1 MDYNG
6 YGYESGLVAAVF
18 AILGIILVIG
28 LIVYVLQVIGMW
40 KVFKKSGEEGW
51 KAIIPIY
58 NTYTMCKITGVNP
71 WWVLIVVVASGLTG
85 ALGESDLQSVVS
97 LLSSIISIYFSVLL
111 YVSLARA
118 FGKSDGFAVGLVLL
132 NPIFLL
138 ILGCGSSQFIE
149 KKPMHDILFDNI
161 NKNKDTQNSNPVNN
175 NQQPTTEANP
185 ANSAPVSASH
195 CPNCGAE
202 VEAGV
207 EFCKSCGSKVN

>member
-1 MDYNG
+1 MDYG
-6 YGYESGLVAAVF
+6 YGYETGVF
-18 AILGIILVIG
+18 AAIMAVIGIILVFALVI
-28 LIVYVLQVIGMW
+28 YVLQVIGMW

-58 NTYTMCKITGVNP
+58 NQYTMCKITGVNP

-85 ALGESDLQSVVS
+85 ALGESDLASVVS

-118 FGKSDGFAVGLVLL
+118 FGKSDGFAVGLILL

-138 ILGCGSSQFIE
+138 ILGCGSSKFIA

-161 NKNKDTQNSNPVNN
+161 NKNKDTQNANPVNN
-175 NQQPTTEANP
+175 QQTPTDANP
-185 ANSAPVSASH
+185 SQGAAKH
-195 CPNCGAE
+195 CTNCGAE
-202 VEAGV
+202 LENGA

>member
-1 MDYNG
+1 MDYG
-6 YGYESGLVAAVF
+6 YGYETGVF
-18 AILGIILVIG
+18 AAIMAVIGIVLVFALVI
-28 LIVYVLQVIGMW
+28 YVLQVIGMW

-58 NTYTMCKITGVNP
+58 NQYTMCKITGVNP

-85 ALGESDLQSVVS
+85 ALGESDLASVVS

-118 FGKSDGFAVGLVLL
+118 FGKSDGFAVGLILL

-138 ILGCGSSQFIE
+138 ILGCGSSKFIA

-161 NKNKDTQNSNPVNN
+161 NKNKDTQNANPVNN
-175 NQQPTTEANP
+175 QQTPTDANP
-185 ANSAPVSASH
+185 SQDAAKH
-195 CPNCGAE
+195 CTNCGAE
-202 VEAGV
+202 LENGA

>member
-1 MDYNG
+1 MDYG
-6 YGYESGLVAAVF
+6 YGYETGVF
-18 AILGIILVIG
+18 AAIMAVIGIILVFALVI
-28 LIVYVLQVIGMW
+28 YVLQVIGMW

-58 NTYTMCKITGVNP
+58 NQYTMCKITGVNP

-85 ALGESDLQSVVS
+85 ALGESDLASVVS

-118 FGKSDGFAVGLVLL
+118 FGKSDGFAVGLILL

-138 ILGCGSSQFIE
+138 ILGCGSSQFIA

-161 NKNKDTQNSNPVNN
+161 NKNKDTQNANPVNN
-175 NQQPTTEANP
+175 QQTPTDANP
-185 ANSAPVSASH
+185 SQGAAKH
-195 CPNCGAE
+195 CTNCGAE
-202 VEAGV
+202 LENGA

>member
-1 MDYNG
+1 M
-6 YGYESGLVAAVF
+6 GYESEIMAA
-18 AILGIILVIG
+18 ALALIGIILIVG
-28 LIVYVLQVIGMW
+28 LVVYILQVVGMW

-71 WWVLIVVVASGLTG
+71 WWVLIVVIASGLTG
-85 ALGESDLQSVVS
+85 AVGESDIAAIIS

-118 FGKSDGFAVGLVLL
+118 FGKSDGFAVGLILL

-149 KKPMHDILFDNI
+149 KKPMHDLLFDNI
-161 NKNKDTQNSNPVNN
+161 NKNKNTENANPVNN
-175 NQQPTTEANP
+175 QQSSTEANP
-185 ANSAPVSASH
+185 APAAAAH

-202 VEAGV
+202 VENGV

>member
-1 MDYNG
+1 MEYG
-6 YGYESGLVAAVF
+6 YGYETGVF
-18 AILGIILVIG
+18 AAIMAVIGIILVFALVI
-28 LIVYVLQVIGMW
+28 YVLQVIGMW

-58 NTYTMCKITGVNP
+58 NQYTMCKITGVNP
-71 WWVLIVVVASGLTG
+71 WWVLIVVLASGLTG
-85 ALGESDLQSVVS
+85 ALGESDLASVVS

-118 FGKSDGFAVGLVLL
+118 FGKSDGFAVGLILL

-138 ILGCGSSQFIE
+138 ILGCGDSKFIA

-161 NKNKDTQNSNPVNN
+161 NKNKDTQNANPVNN
-175 NQQPTTEANP
+175 QQTPTDANP
-185 ANSAPVSASH
+185 SQGAAKH
-195 CPNCGAE
+195 CTNCGAE
-202 VEAGV
+202 LENGA

>member
-1 MDYNG
+1 MD
-6 YGYESGLVAAVF
+6 YGYETGVFAAVMAVIGIVLVF
-18 AILGIILVIG
+18 ALVIY
-28 LIVYVLQVIGMW
+28 ILQVIGMW

-58 NTYTMCKITGVNP
+58 NQYTMCKITGVNP

-85 ALGESDLQSVVS
+85 ALGESDLASVVS

-118 FGKSDGFAVGLVLL
+118 FGKSDGFAVGLILL

-138 ILGCGSSQFIE
+138 ILGCGSSKFIA

-161 NKNKDTQNSNPVNN
+161 NKNKDTQNTNPVNN
-175 NQQPTTEANP
+175 QQTPTDANP
-185 ANSAPVSASH
+185 SQGAAKH
-195 CPNCGAE
+195 CTNCGAE
-202 VEAGV
+202 LENGA

>member
-1 MDYNG
+1 MDYG
-6 YGYESGLVAAVF
+6 YGYETGVFAAVM
-18 AILGIILVIG
+18 AVIGIILVFALVIY
-28 LIVYVLQVIGMW
+28 ILQVIGMW

-58 NTYTMCKITGVNP
+58 NQYTMCKITGVNP
-71 WWVLIVVVASGLTG
+71 WWILIVVVAGGLTG
-85 ALGESDLQSVVS
+85 ALGESDLASVVS

-118 FGKSDGFAVGLVLL
+118 FGKSDGFAVGLILL

-138 ILGCGSSQFIE
+138 ILGCGSSKFIA

-161 NKNKDTQNSNPVNN
+161 NKNKDTQNANPVNN
-175 NQQPTTEANP
+175 QQTPTDANP
-185 ANSAPVSASH
+185 SQGAAKH
-195 CPNCGAE
+195 CTNCGAE
-202 VEAGV
+202 LENGA

>member
-1 MDYNG
+1 MDYG
-6 YGYESGLVAAVF
+6 YGYETGVF
-18 AILGIILVIG
+18 AAIMAVIGIILVFALVI
-28 LIVYVLQVIGMW
+28 YVLQVIGMW

-58 NTYTMCKITGVNP
+58 NQYTMCKITGVNP

-85 ALGESDLQSVVS
+85 ALGESDLASVVS

-118 FGKSDGFAVGLVLL
+118 FGKSDGFAVGLILL

-138 ILGCGSSQFIE
+138 ILGCGSSKFIA

-161 NKNKDTQNSNPVNN
+161 NKNKDTQNTNPVNN
-175 NQQPTTEANP
+175 QQTPTNANP
-185 ANSAPVSASH
+185 SQSAAKH

-202 VEAGV
+202 VEEGV

>member
-1 MDYNG
+1 MDYG
-6 YGYESGLVAAVF
+6 YGYETGVFAAVM
-18 AILGIILVIG
+18 AVIGIILVFALVI
-28 LIVYVLQVIGMW
+28 YVLQVIGMW

-58 NTYTMCKITGVNP
+58 NQYTMCKITGVNP

-85 ALGESDLQSVVS
+85 ALGESDLASVVS

-118 FGKSDGFAVGLVLL
+118 FGKSDGFAVGLILL

-138 ILGCGSSQFIE
+138 ILGCGSSKFIA

-161 NKNKDTQNSNPVNN
+161 NKNKDTQNANPVNN
-175 NQQPTTEANP
+175 QQTPTDANP
-185 ANSAPVSASH
+185 SQGAAKH
-195 CPNCGAE
+195 CTNCGAE
-202 VEAGV
+202 LENGA

>member
-1 MDYNG
+1 MDYG
-6 YGYESGLVAAVF
+6 YGYETGVF
-18 AILGIILVIG
+18 AAIMAVIGIVLVFALVI
-28 LIVYVLQVIGMW
+28 YVLQVIGMW

-58 NTYTMCKITGVNP
+58 NQYTMCKITGVNP

-85 ALGESDLQSVVS
+85 ALGESDLASVVS

-118 FGKSDGFAVGLVLL
+118 FGKSDGFAVGLILL

-138 ILGCGSSQFIE
+138 ILGCGSSKFIA

-161 NKNKDTQNSNPVNN
+161 NKNKDTQNANPVNN
-175 NQQPTTEANP
+175 QQTPTDANP
-185 ANSAPVSASH
+185 SQGAAKH
-195 CPNCGAE
+195 CTNCGAE
-202 VEAGV
+202 LENGA

>member
-1 MDYNG
+1 MDYG
-6 YGYESGLVAAVF
+6 YGYETGVF
-18 AILGIILVIG
+18 AAIMAVIGIVLVFALVI
-28 LIVYVLQVIGMW
+28 YVLQVIGMW

-58 NTYTMCKITGVNP
+58 NQYTMCKITGVNP

-85 ALGESDLQSVVS
+85 ALGESDLASVVS

-118 FGKSDGFAVGLVLL
+118 FGKSDGFAVGLILL

-138 ILGCGSSQFIE
+138 ILGCGSSKFIA

-161 NKNKDTQNSNPVNN
+161 NKNKDTQNANPVNN
-175 NQQPTTEANP
+175 QQTPTDTNP
-185 ANSAPVSASH
+185 SQSAAKH
-195 CPNCGAE
+195 CTNCGAE
-202 VEAGV
+202 LENGA

>member
-1 MDYNG
+1 MDYG
-6 YGYESGLVAAVF
+6 YGYETGVFAAVM
-18 AILGIILVIG
+18 AVIGIILVFALVIY
-28 LIVYVLQVIGMW
+28 ILQVIGMW

-58 NTYTMCKITGVNP
+58 NQYTMCKITGVSP
-71 WWVLIVVVASGLTG
+71 WWILIVVVAGGLTG
-85 ALGESDLQSVVS
+85 ALGESDLASVVS

-118 FGKSDGFAVGLVLL
+118 FGKSDGFAVGLILL

-138 ILGCGSSQFIE
+138 ILGCGSSKFIA

-161 NKNKDTQNSNPVNN
+161 NKNKDTQNANPVNN
-175 NQQPTTEANP
+175 QQTPTDANP
-185 ANSAPVSASH
+185 SQGAAKH
-195 CPNCGAE
+195 CTNCGAE
-202 VEAGV
+202 LENGA

>member
-1 MDYNG
+1 MDYG
-6 YGYESGLVAAVF
+6 YGYETGVF
-18 AILGIILVIG
+18 AAIMAVIGIILVFA
-28 LIVYVLQVIGMW
+28 IVIYVLQVIGMW

-58 NTYTMCKITGVNP
+58 NQYTMCKITGVNP

-85 ALGESDLQSVVS
+85 ALGESDLASVVS

-118 FGKSDGFAVGLVLL
+118 FGKSDGFAVGLILL

-138 ILGCGSSQFIE
+138 ILGCGSSKFIA

-161 NKNKDTQNSNPVNN
+161 NKNKDTQNANPVNN
-175 NQQPTTEANP
+175 QQTPTDANP
-185 ANSAPVSASH
+185 SQGAAKH
-195 CPNCGAE
+195 CTNCGAE
-202 VEAGV
+202 LENGA

>member
-1 MDYNG
+1 MDYG
-6 YGYESGLVAAVF
+6 YGYESGVFAAVM
-18 AILGIILVIG
+18 AVIGIILVFALVIY
-28 LIVYVLQVIGMW
+28 ILQVIGMW

-58 NTYTMCKITGVNP
+58 NQYTMCKITGVNP
-71 WWVLIVVVASGLTG
+71 WWILIIVVAGGLTG
-85 ALGESDLQSVVS
+85 ALGESDLASVVS

-118 FGKSDGFAVGLVLL
+118 FGKSDGFAVGLILL

-138 ILGCGSSQFIE
+138 ILGCGSSKFIA

-161 NKNKDTQNSNPVNN
+161 NKNKDTQNANPVNN
-175 NQQPTTEANP
+175 QQTPTDANP
-185 ANSAPVSASH
+185 SQGAAKH
-195 CPNCGAE
+195 CTNCGAE
-202 VEAGV
+202 LENGA

>member
-1 MDYNG
+1 MDYG
-6 YGYESGLVAAVF
+6 YGYENGVFAAVM
-18 AILGIILVIG
+18 AVIGIILVFALVI
-28 LIVYVLQVIGMW
+28 YVLQVIGMW

-58 NTYTMCKITGVNP
+58 NQYTMCKITGVNP
-71 WWVLIVVVASGLTG
+71 WWILIVVVAGGLTG
-85 ALGESDLQSVVS
+85 ALGESDLASVVS

-118 FGKSDGFAVGLVLL
+118 FGKSDGFAIGLILL

-138 ILGCGSSQFIE
+138 ILGCGSSQFVA

-161 NKNKDTQNSNPVNN
+161 NKNKDTQNTNPVNN
-175 NQQPTTEANP
+175 NQQAPTNANP
-185 ANSAPVSASH
+185 NMGAAKH
-195 CPNCGAE
+195 CANCGAE
-202 VEAGV
+202 LEDGV

>member
-1 MDYNG
+1 MDYG
-6 YGYESGLVAAVF
+6 YGYESGVFAAVM
-18 AILGIILVIG
+18 AVIGIILVFALVIY
-28 LIVYVLQVIGMW
+28 ILQVIGMW

-58 NTYTMCKITGVNP
+58 NQYTMCKITGVNP
-71 WWVLIVVVASGLTG
+71 WWILIVVVAGGLTG
-85 ALGESDLQSVVS
+85 ALGESDLASVVS

-118 FGKSDGFAVGLVLL
+118 FGKSDGFAVGLILL

-138 ILGCGSSQFIE
+138 ILGCGSSKFIA

-161 NKNKDTQNSNPVNN
+161 NKNKDTQNANPVNN
-175 NQQPTTEANP
+175 QQTPTDANP
-185 ANSAPVSASH
+185 SQGAAKH
-195 CPNCGAE
+195 CTNCGAE
-202 VEAGV
+202 LENGA

>member
-1 MDYNG
+1 MDYG
-6 YGYESGLVAAVF
+6 YGYEAGVFAAVM
-18 AILGIILVIG
+18 AVIGIVLVIG
-28 LIVYVLQVIGMW
+28 LVIYILQVVGMW

-71 WWVLIVVVASGLTG
+71 WWVLIVAIAGGLSGAFG
-85 ALGESDLQSVVS
+85 DSDLNTIVS
-97 LLSSIISIYFSVLL
+97 LLCSIVTIYFSVLL
-111 YVSLARA
+111 NVSLARA

-138 ILGCGSSQFIE
+138 ILGCGSSQFIA
-149 KKPMHDILFDNI
+149 KKPMHDLLFDNI
-161 NKNKDTQNSNPVNN
+161 NKNKNAQNTNSVN
-175 NQQPTTEANP
+175 NQQTSAEANP
-185 ANSAPVSASH
+185 SQAAKH

-202 VEAGV
+202 VENGV

>member
-1 MDYNG
+1 MDY
-6 YGYESGLVAAVF
+6 ESEIMAAALALV
-18 AILGIILVIG
+18 GIILVVC
-28 LIVYVLQVIGMW
+28 LVVYILQVVGMW

-71 WWVLIVVVASGLTG
+71 WWVLIVAIAGGLSGAFG
-85 ALGESDLQSVVS
+85 DSDLNTIVS
-97 LLSSIISIYFSVLL
+97 LLCSIVTIYFSVLL

-118 FGKSDGFAVGLVLL
+118 FGKSDGFAVGLILL

-149 KKPMHDILFDNI
+149 KKPMHDLLFDNI
-161 NKNKDTQNSNPVNN
+161 NKNKNTENANPVNN
-175 NQQPTTEANP
+175 QQSSTEANP
-185 ANSAPVSASH
+185 APAAAKH

-202 VEAGV
+202 VENGV

>member
-1 MDYNG
+1 MDYG
-6 YGYESGLVAAVF
+6 YGYETGVF
-18 AILGIILVIG
+18 AAIMEVIGIILVFALVI
-28 LIVYVLQVIGMW
+28 YVLQVIGMW

-58 NTYTMCKITGVNP
+58 NQYTMCKITGVNP

-85 ALGESDLQSVVS
+85 ALGESDLASVVS

-118 FGKSDGFAVGLVLL
+118 FGKSDGFAVGLILL

-138 ILGCGSSQFIE
+138 ILGCGSSKFIA

-161 NKNKDTQNSNPVNN
+161 NKNKDTQNTNPVNN
-175 NQQPTTEANP
+175 QQTPTDANP
-185 ANSAPVSASH
+185 SQGAAKH

-202 VEAGV
+202 VENGV

>member
-1 MDYNG
+1 MDY
-6 YGYESGLVAAVF
+6 ESEIMAAALALV
-18 AILGIILVIG
+18 GIILVVC
-28 LIVYVLQVIGMW
+28 LVVYILQVVGMW

-71 WWVLIVVVASGLTG
+71 WWVLIVAIAGGLSGAFG
-85 ALGESDLQSVVS
+85 DSDLNTIVS
-97 LLSSIISIYFSVLL
+97 LLCSIVTIYFSVLL

-118 FGKSDGFAVGLVLL
+118 FGKSDGFAVGLILL

-138 ILGCGSSQFIE
+138 ILGCGSSQFVE
-149 KKPMHDILFDNI
+149 KKPMHDLLFDNI
-161 NKNKDTQNSNPVNN
+161 NKNKNTENANPVNN
-175 NQQPTTEANP
+175 QQSSTGANP
-185 ANSAPVSASH
+185 APAAAAH

-202 VEAGV
+202 VENGV

>member
-1 MDYNG
+1 MDYG
-6 YGYESGLVAAVF
+6 YGYESGVFAAVM
-18 AILGIILVIG
+18 AVIGIILVFALVIY
-28 LIVYVLQVIGMW
+28 ILQVIGMW

-58 NTYTMCKITGVNP
+58 NQYTMCKITGVSP
-71 WWVLIVVVASGLTG
+71 WWILIVVVAGGLTG
-85 ALGESDLQSVVS
+85 ALGESDLASVVS

-118 FGKSDGFAVGLVLL
+118 FGKSDGFAVGLILL

-138 ILGCGSSQFIE
+138 ILGCGSSKFIA

-161 NKNKDTQNSNPVNN
+161 NKNKDTQNANPVNN
-175 NQQPTTEANP
+175 QQTPTDANP
-185 ANSAPVSASH
+185 SQGAAKH
-195 CPNCGAE
+195 CTNCGAE
-202 VEAGV
+202 LENGA

>member
-1 MDYNG
+1 MDY
-6 YGYESGLVAAVF
+6 ESEIMAVLF
-18 AILGIILVIG
+18 AMIGIILVIA
-28 LIVYVLQVIGMW
+28 LVVYILQVIGMW

-71 WWVLIVVVASGLTG
+71 WWVLIVVIAGGLSGAFG
-85 ALGESDLQSVVS
+85 DSDLNTIVS
-97 LLSSIISIYFSVLL
+97 LLCSIVTIYFSVLL

-118 FGKSDGFAVGLVLL
+118 FGKGDGFAVGLILL

-149 KKPMHDILFDNI
+149 KKPMHDLLFDNI
-161 NKNKDTQNSNPVNN
+161 NKNKNTENANPVNN
-175 NQQPTTEANP
+175 QQTPTEANP
-185 ANSAPVSASH
+185 TQAAKH

-202 VEAGV
+202 VEDGV

>member
-1 MDYNG
+1 MDY
-6 YGYESGLVAAVF
+6 ESEIMAVLF
-18 AILGIILVIG
+18 AMIGIILVIA
-28 LIVYVLQVIGMW
+28 LVVYILQVIGMW

-71 WWVLIVVVASGLTG
+71 WWVLIVAIAGGLSGAFG
-85 ALGESDLQSVVS
+85 DSDLNTIIS
-97 LLSSIISIYFSVLL
+97 LLCSIVTIYFSVLL

-118 FGKSDGFAVGLVLL
+118 FGKGDGFAVGLILL

-149 KKPMHDILFDNI
+149 KKPMHDLLFDNI
-161 NKNKDTQNSNPVNN
+161 NKNKNTENANPVNN
-175 NQQPTTEANP
+175 QQSSTEANP
-185 ANSAPVSASH
+185 AQAAAKH

-202 VEAGV
+202 VEDGV

>member
-1 MDYNG
+1 MDYNYSSDIIAVLFAMIG
-6 YGYESGLVAAVF
+6 VILVF
-18 AILGIILVIG
+18 ALVIY
-28 LIVYVLQVIGMW
+28 ILQVIGMW

-58 NTYTMCKITGVNP
+58 NQYTMCKITGVNP
-71 WWVLIVVVASGLTG
+71 WWVLIVVVASGLSG
-85 ALGESDLQSVVS
+85 AFTNSDLNTVVS
-97 LLSSIISIYFSVLL
+97 LLCSIVSIYFSVLL

-118 FGKSDGFAVGLVLL
+118 FGKSDGFAVGLILL

-149 KKPMHDILFDNI
+149 KKPMHDLLFDNI
-161 NKNKDTQNSNPVNN
+161 NKNKSTENVNPVNN
-175 NQQPTTEANP
+175 QQSSTQTNPTQA
-185 ANSAPVSASH
+185 AAKH

-202 VEAGV
+202 VENGV

>member
-1 MDYNG
+1 MDY
-6 YGYESGLVAAVF
+6 ESEIMAA
-18 AILGIILVIG
+18 ALALIGIIL
-28 LIVYVLQVIGMW
+28 IVCLVVYILQVVGMW

-71 WWVLIVVVASGLTG
+71 WWVLIVAIAGGLSGAFG
-85 ALGESDLQSVVS
+85 DSDLNTIVS
-97 LLSSIISIYFSVLL
+97 LLCSIVTIYFSVLL

-118 FGKSDGFAVGLVLL
+118 FGKSDGFAVGLILL

-138 ILGCGSSQFIE
+138 ILGCGSSQFVE
-149 KKPMHDILFDNI
+149 KKPMHDLLFDNI
-161 NKNKDTQNSNPVNN
+161 NKNKNTENANPGN
-175 NQQPTTEANP
+175 NQQSSTEANP
-185 ANSAPVSASH
+185 ASAAAAH

-202 VEAGV
+202 VEDGV

>member
-1 MDYNG
+1 MDYG
-6 YGYESGLVAAVF
+6 YGYETGVF
-18 AILGIILVIG
+18 AAIMAVIGIILVFALVI
-28 LIVYVLQVIGMW
+28 YVLQVIGMW

-58 NTYTMCKITGVNP
+58 NQYTMCKITGVNP

-85 ALGESDLQSVVS
+85 ALGESDLASVVS

-118 FGKSDGFAVGLVLL
+118 FGKSDGFAVGLILL

-138 ILGCGSSQFIE
+138 ILGCGSSQFIA

-161 NKNKDTQNSNPVNN
+161 NKNKDTQNANPVNN
-175 NQQPTTEANP
+175 QQTPTDANP
-185 ANSAPVSASH
+185 SQDAAKH
-195 CPNCGAE
+195 CTNCGAE
-202 VEAGV
+202 LENGA

>member
-1 MDYNG
+1 MD
-6 YGYESGLVAAVF
+6 YGYETGVFAAVMAVIGIVLVF
-18 AILGIILVIG
+18 ALVIY
-28 LIVYVLQVIGMW
+28 ILQVIGMW

-58 NTYTMCKITGVNP
+58 NQYTMCKITGVNP

-85 ALGESDLQSVVS
+85 ALGESDLASVVS

-118 FGKSDGFAVGLVLL
+118 FGKSDGFAVGLILL

-138 ILGCGSSQFIE
+138 ILGCGSSQFIA

-161 NKNKDTQNSNPVNN
+161 NKNKDTQNTNPVNN
-175 NQQPTTEANP
+175 QQTPTNANP
-185 ANSAPVSASH
+185 SQSAAKH
-195 CPNCGAE
+195 CTNCGAE
-202 VEAGV
+202 LENGA

>member
-1 MDYNG
+1 MDYG
-6 YGYESGLVAAVF
+6 YGYETGVF
-18 AILGIILVIG
+18 AAIMAVIGIILVFALVI
-28 LIVYVLQVIGMW
+28 YVLQVIGMW

-58 NTYTMCKITGVNP
+58 NQYTMCKITGVNP

-85 ALGESDLQSVVS
+85 ALGESDLASVVS

-118 FGKSDGFAVGLVLL
+118 FGKSDGFAVGLILL

-138 ILGCGSSQFIE
+138 ILGCGSSKFIA

-161 NKNKDTQNSNPVNN
+161 NKNKDTQNTNPVNN
-175 NQQPTTEANP
+175 QQTPTDANP
-185 ANSAPVSASH
+185 SQGAAKH
-195 CPNCGAE
+195 CTNCGAE
-202 VEAGV
+202 LENGA

>member
-1 MDYNG
+1 MDY
-6 YGYESGLVAAVF
+6 ESEVIAVLF
-18 AILGIILVIG
+18 AMVGIILVIA
-28 LIVYVLQVIGMW
+28 LVVYILQVIGMW

-71 WWVLIVVVASGLTG
+71 WWVLIVVIASGLSG
-85 ALGESDLQSVVS
+85 AFGDSDLNTIVS
-97 LLSSIISIYFSVLL
+97 LLSSVVTIYFSVLL

-118 FGKSDGFAVGLVLL
+118 FGKSDGFAVGLILL

-149 KKPMHDILFDNI
+149 KKPMHDLLFDNI
-161 NKNKDTQNSNPVNN
+161 NKNKNTENTNPVNN
-175 NQQPTTEANP
+175 QKSSTEANP
-185 ANSAPVSASH
+185 APAAAAH

-202 VEAGV
+202 VENGV